1 MFDSLSERLGR
12 TVQNLRGQGRLTD
25 QNMKDALRDVRMALL
40 EADVALPVVK
50 QLIDSIR
57 EKAIGQEVLTSVSP
71 GQALIKIV
79 NDELVQIMGE
89 KSEGLDLSVQP
100 PAVILMAGL
109 QGSGKT
115 TTTGKLALLLRTKE
129 KRKVMVVSCDVYRP
143 AAIAQ
148 LKKLAGDVEVE
159 FFPSQTDQSP
169 IEIARAAHAHAKKQF
184 ADVLIVDTAGRLAID
199 QAMMDEITELNQAL
213 SPVETLF
220 VVDSMTGQDAATTA
234 KAFGEALPL
243 TGVCLLYTSPSPR
256 DRG

>member
-1 MFDSLSERLGR
+1 MCI
-12 TVQNLRGQGRLTD
+12 
-25 QNMKDALRDVRMALL
+25 RDR
-40 EADVALPVVK
+40 
-50 QLIDSIR
+50 IDSIR
-57 EKAIGQEVLTSVSP
+57 EKAVGQEVLTSVSP

-184 ADVLIVDTAGRLAID
+184 
-199 QAMMDEITELNQAL
+199 
-213 SPVETLF
+213 
-220 VVDSMTGQDAATTA
+220 
-234 KAFGEALPL
+234 
-243 TGVCLLYTSPSPR
+243 CLLYTS
-256 DRG
+256 DAADE